1 MATCLS
7 KQLRRL
13 GPADCLAVADAY
25 STWCIVRQQQ
35 QQQQHQQHQQEDE
48 ESLAT
53 STDTLA
59 AGLLVQMSANPQQY
73 SALQLCTAISSI
85 AVQMQYT
92 PIPSRVQDAAA
103 LQALKTLLQELS
115 HAQVLAAVPTRQ
127 VLALLQGLNCMQVQ
141 PEHGFM
147 AAVQR
152 DALLPRLRELKPRQ
166 FAEVTQGFAGLGVQM
181 EKEVLDGFWQ
191 EAFDSMDN
199 LEGSVYSQLF

>member
-1 MATCLS
+1 
-7 KQLRRL
+7 
-13 GPADCLAVADAY
+13 
-25 STWCIVRQQQ
+25 
-35 QQQQHQQHQQEDE
+35 
-48 ESLAT
+48 
-53 STDTLA
+53 
-59 AGLLVQMSANPQQY
+59 MSANPQQY

-127 VLALLQGLNCMQVQ
+127 VSALLQGLNCMQVQ

-166 FAEVTQGFAGLGVQM
+166 FAEVAQGFAGLGVQM